1 LIKAKELVFEYASY
15 DEDAQRTQVL
25 QGIDMSVAKGEFIA
39 IVGCNGSGKSTLARH
54 FNALLTPTG
63 GTLWI
68 DGKDTKDAALL
79 WDVRQ
84 QVGMLFQNP
93 DNQIVAS
100 IVDED
105 VAFGPEN
112 LGVPSDEI
120 RHRVDNALSAVG
132 MTEYAASSS
141 NHLSGGQKQRIGIAG
156 VLAMVPDCI
165 VLDEP
170 TAMLD
175 PSGRKE
181 VLDAVSQLNR
191 EMGITVIL
199 ITHFMEE
206 AARAGR
212 IMVIDKGNVVM
223 NGTPRDV
230 FSQVEEMRNLGL
242 SVPQV
247 TVLAHELRVQGLPID
262 DTILTVDEFLQNP
275 VIKGLTV

>member
-1 LIKAKELVFEYASY
+1 MIKAKELVFEYASY